1 MTFEVFVALRYL
13 RAKRKQTFI
22 SLITVL
28 SMAGVALGV
37 CALVVVLS
45 VMSGFENEL
54 KNKILGLNAHIM
66 VFKSGDNMS
75 DPRLVI
81 AAAQADPEVSVATP
95 YVYGQ
100 VMVVASG
107 GASGA
112 IVRGIDLPE
121 ALKVIDLEHTMIQGS
136 PQDLV
141 DSGKRGELPGII
153 LGSGV
158 ARRLGL
164 VRGSNVQLVN
174 PLGEETPVGRA
185 PKSEPFRVV
194 GIFESGMYQYDSTLC
209 YVSMRAGQELFDLG
223 RAVNGVEVRVKDI
236 YRADEVGRR
245 LAKALGPAYFAR
257 DWMVMNHNL
266 FAALK
271 LEKITMFVI
280 LILIVLVAAFGII
293 SSLIML
299 VMEKTRDIG
308 VLKAMGATEASVRRI
323 FMLEGVVI
331 GAVGTSAGLGLGLFL
346 CWLLGKYK
354 FIELPKD
361 VYALSTLPVQVEP
374 LTVLVVGCS
383 AILISLLATIYPA
396 HAAGRLEPVRA
407 LRYE

>member
-1 MTFEVFVALRYL
+1 MMTFEVFVALRYL

-45 VMSGFENEL
+45 VMSGFEGEL
-54 KNKILGLNAHIM
+54 KNKILGLNAHVMI
-66 VFKSGDNMS
+66 FKAGENID
-75 DPRLVI
+75 DPQRVVQ
-81 AAAQADPEVSVATP
+81 AAQADPEVSVATP

-100 VMVVASG
+100 VMIVAAG
-107 GASGA
+107 AASGA

-121 ALKVIDLEHTMIQGS
+121 ALKVIDLERSMVQGR
-136 PQDLV
+136 PEDLAPHR
-141 DSGKRGELPGII
+141 SGELPGII
-153 LGSGV
+153 VGSGV

-164 VRGSNVQLVN
+164 IRGSNVQLVN

-194 GIFESGMYQYDSTLC
+194 GVFESGMYQYDSTLC
-209 YVSMRAGQELFDLG
+209 YVTMRAGQELLDLG

-236 YRADEVGRR
+236 YRADQVGRR
-245 LAKALGPAYFAR
+245 LAETLGPSYFAR
-257 DWMVMNHNL
+257 DWMVMNHSL

-308 VLKAMGATEASVRRI
+308 VLKAMGATESGVRRI
-323 FMLEGVVI
+323 FMLEGMVI
-331 GAVGTSAGLGLGLFL
+331 GTVGTLTGLASGLFL
-346 CWLLGKYK
+346 CWLLAKYQ

-374 LTVLVVGCS
+374 LTVLIVGCS
-383 AILISLLATIYPA
+383 AVLISLLATIYPA
-396 HAAGRLEPVRA
+396 HAAGRLDPVRA

>member
-22 SLITVL
+22 SLITLL

-45 VMSGFENEL
+45 VMSGFEGEL

-66 VFKSGDNMS
+66 IFKAGDNMN
-75 DPRLVI
+75 DPQKVVRT
-81 AAAQADPEVSVATP
+81 AEADPEVSIATP

-100 VMVVASG
+100 VMIVAAG
-107 GASGA
+107 AASGA
-112 IVRGIDLPE
+112 IVRGIDLPG
-121 ALKVIDLEHTMIQGS
+121 ALKVIDLERSMIQGR
-136 PQDLV
+136 PEDLAEP
-141 DSGKRGELPGII
+141 RPGELPGII
-153 LGSGV
+153 VGSGV

-164 VRGSNVQLVN
+164 TRGANVQVVN

-194 GIFESGMYQYDSTLC
+194 GVFESGMYQYDSTLC
-209 YVSMRAGQELFDLG
+209 YVTMRAGQELLDLG

-236 YRADEVGRR
+236 YRADQVGRR
-245 LAKALGPAYFAR
+245 LAEALGPSYFAR
-257 DWMVMNHNL
+257 DWMVMNHSL

-280 LILIVLVAAFGII
+280 LILIVLVAAFGIV

-308 VLKAMGATEASVRRI
+308 VLKAMGATEAGVRRI
-323 FMLEGVVI
+323 FMLEGIII
-331 GAVGTSAGLGLGLFL
+331 GTVGTLLGLGAGLFL
-346 CWLLGKYK
+346 CWLLAKYQ

-361 VYALSTLPVQVEP
+361 IYALSTLPVQVEP
-374 LTVLVVGCS
+374 LTVLIVGCS
-383 AILISLLATIYPA
+383 AVLISLLATIYPA
-396 HAAGRLEPVRA
+396 HAAGRLDPVRA

>member
-1 MTFEVFVALRYL
+1 MTFEAFVALRYL

-22 SLITVL
+22 SLITML

-45 VMSGFENEL
+45 VMSGFEGEL
-54 KNKILGLNAHIM
+54 KNKILGLNSHVM
-66 VFKSGDNMS
+66 VYKAGSNIN
-75 DPRLVI
+75 DPARIVAL
-81 AAAQADPEVSVATP
+81 AQADPEVSVATP

-100 VMVVASG
+100 VMVVAS
-107 GASGA
+107 AAAPGA
-112 IVRGIDLPE
+112 IVRGIDLPG
-121 ALKVIDLEHTMIQGS
+121 ALKVIDLEHTMIEGR
-136 PQDLV
+136 PEDLQDTQP
-141 DSGKRGELPGII
+141 GGLPGII
-153 LGSGV
+153 VGSGV

-164 VRGSNVQLVN
+164 VRGANVQVVN

-185 PKSEPFRVV
+185 PKSESFRVAGV
-194 GIFESGMYQYDSTLC
+194 FESGMYQYDSSLC
-209 YVSMRAGQELFDLG
+209 YVSLQAGQALFDLG
-223 RAVNGVEVRVKDI
+223 RAVNGVELRVKDI
-236 YRADEVGRR
+236 YRAGEVGNR
-245 LAKALGPAYFAR
+245 LAEALGPAYFAR
-257 DWMVMNHNL
+257 DWMVMNHSL

-323 FMLEGVVI
+323 FMMEGLII
-331 GAVGTSAGLGLGLFL
+331 GTVGTLAGLGTGLFL
-346 CWLLGKYK
+346 CWLLAKYK

-361 VYALSTLPVQVEP
+361 IYALSTLPVQVEP

-383 AILISLLATIYPA
+383 AVLISLVATIYPA
-396 HAAGRLEPVRA
+396 RTAGRLEPVRA